1 MFFYTKINKIV
12 WKFLVNYYIYEE
24 DDIIRE
30 LVPLKKACKEI
41 GVSYK
46 TLYSW
51 AVNNTISYTKIGSR
65 YYLSQEQ
72 LNALVFVYSKDLTQA
87 TK

>member
-1 MFFYTKINKIV
+1 MLFYTKVNKIV

-51 AVNNTISYTKIGSR
+51 VVNNTISYTKIGSR
-65 YYLSQEQ
+65 YYLSPEQ
-72 LNALVFVYSKDLTQA
+72 LNALVGVLTKFN
-87 TK
+87 TLK